1 MRCIFCK
8 STDTSVVDSRLVDD
22 NRIKRRREC
31 RVCKKRFNTY
41 EEVEF
46 QPITVI
52 KKDNS
57 TAPFD
62 RKKFITE

>member
-52 KKDNS
+52 KK
-57 TAPFD
+57 
-62 RKKFITE
+62 R